1 MARRTVGGL
10 QLRVDPADQVTV
22 GNVADEQE
30 QGIGGLVQAPV
41 SQNVLRQR
49 TASDMIRLGAGPA
62 DLVVPAIMEVPVA
75 LELGTAG
82 AAAELLLN
90 VAPRR
95 PAMPLHVI
103 VGDLIRD
110 ALVAQTRHEPV
121 EHGRRVV
128 VPDRGPD
135 PLGPEVCPD
144 LIEQAWR
151 PCQATNGMDQ
161 PHRMIDRRTFLVLRF
176 WIFRVVSLMAA
187 LN

>member
-1 MARRTVGGL
+1 MEMPVGL
-10 QLRVDPADQVTV
+10 ELRATDILAKL
-22 GNVADEQE
+22 
-30 QGIGGLVQAPV
+30 LV
-41 SQNVLRQR
+41 N
-49 TASDMIRLGAGPA
+49 
-62 DLVVPAIMEVPVA
+62 VVPC
-75 LELGTAG
+75 
-82 AAAELLLN
+82 
-90 VAPRR
+90 R

-128 VPDRGPD
+128 MPDRGPD
-135 PLGPEVCPD
+135 PLGPQVCPD
-144 LIEQAWR
+144 LLEQPWR